1 MSRNTAVATGNAQK
15 EGLRS
20 RGRPKLKPDC
30 VQRQEILEAAKDLF
44 LTRGYGKTT
53 TDDIAAQCG
62 ISKRTLYRLY
72 QSKIDL
78 FAGIIES
85 HRSQMFVLPKGRQDI
100 SATVALE
107 YMFRIDLTPQEEAET
122 EELLGIV
129 ATESDRCPELREIV
143 RQHGAEV
150 AIAQLAHWL
159 SDRHNAGEV
168 TIDDPHACA
177 QILMDMVFG
186 TLGKHL
192 PERPSLPRGQARI
205 EHIRRCISIF
215 LHGVAADR
223 TH

>member
-1 MSRNTAVATGNAQK
+1 MSRNTAVAIGNAQK

-20 RGRPKLKPDC
+20 RGRPKLKPDR
-30 VQRQEILEAAKDLF
+30 VQRQEILETAKDLF

-53 TDDIAAQCG
+53 TEDIAAQCG

-85 HRSQMFVLPKGRQDI
+85 HRSLMFALPKGHQDN
-100 SATVALE
+100 SAAVALE
-107 YMFRIDLTPQEEAET
+107 HMFRIDLSPQEEAQT
-122 EELLGIV
+122 EEILRIV
-129 ATESDRCPELREIV
+129 ATEADRCPELREIA

-150 AIAQLAHWL
+150 AIAQLAQWL
-159 SDRHNAGEV
+159 SDRHDAGE
-168 TIDDPHACA
+168 ISISAPHACA

-186 TLGKHL
+186 TLAKHM